1 MKFLI
6 RGIATTPYQRI
17 IEADCDK
24 DAIEKY
30 IIQMT
35 RSLPQGTQI
44 EIESVAE
51 QSSTKES
58 RKHEKRYFLV
68 KSDCPGKARTPKTK
82 LFRYREDARTYLRQ
96 LHSYF
101 WKDLV
106 RAHPLTDID
115 DSFEYIQDGILCS
128 SCMVSLPVPPAKAKR
143 FFILEHKG
151 GDFSDS
157 IFADEESAKSVLRKE
172 VEEHGGEVCDDG
184 TSFRFLSPAN
194 ICVRLTKIPLLANF
208 TSGKIF

>member
-17 IEADCDK
+17 VEADCDK

-44 EIESVAE
+44 EIESVTE
-51 QSSTKES
+51 QANTKQS
-58 RKHEKRYFLV
+58 GKRYFLV

-82 LFRYREDARTYLRQ
+82 LFRYCEDARTYLRQ
-96 LHSYF
+96 LHCYF

-128 SCMVSLPVPPAKAKR
+128 SSMVSLPVPPVKAKR

-151 GDFSDS
+151 GDFPDS

-172 VEEHGGEVCDDG
+172 IEEHGGEVCDDG

-194 ICVRLTKIPLLANF
+194 VCVTLTKVPLLTNF

>member
-1 MKFLI
+1 MKFLM

-17 IEADCDK
+17 IEADCEK